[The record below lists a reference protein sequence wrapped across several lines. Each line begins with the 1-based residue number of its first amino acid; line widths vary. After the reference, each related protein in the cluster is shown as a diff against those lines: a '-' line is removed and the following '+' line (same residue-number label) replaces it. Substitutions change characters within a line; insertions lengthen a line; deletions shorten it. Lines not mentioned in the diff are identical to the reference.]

1 MSTTTFSSNSTA
13 GTHISTTPPIQAA
26 RFMGLADD
34 DRAVLLGLIEKLNN
48 KRIRNELRRR
58 YYEGHNVLKDLGISI
73 PPSLK
78 LVEVVVGWPAKA
90 VDSMSRRTI
99 LEGFTSSTGGSEL
112 AALVTQISEDNRL
125 ESESSSANT
134 SALIHSCA
142 FGFVHIGFESE
153 GEPPV
158 LLTVRSAE
166 DATGTWDR
174 RRRCLSNAL
183 SVSDVDPKTGQ
194 PTLMNLYL
202 PNRVI
207 ALRRTAPGL
216 YDAIEQQHSMGMPVE
231 LLPYRSDLSRPFG
244 RSRITR
250 GVMYNTDAAVRTML
264 RTEVGAEFYNAPQR
278 YALGADDDAFK
289 NEDGSTATG
298 WQMMLGRLATL
309 SRDEDGNLP
318 QVGQFAQQ
326 TMQPN
331 VDHLRAIA
339 QMFASETSLPIA
351 SLGIVSDNPDSAQ
364 AMKAAWGELGI
375 EIEHWQRTALAPAWR
390 RLMVR
395 AVAMTTDSPAALSEA
410 RSLRAK
416 FGKWSEP
423 DEVSQAQGSLA
434 RVQAV
439 PRLAETDVELERMGY
454 THDEI
459 DRIRAQWARSGGSAA
474 LRAITTAAAAG
485 VPAVTMP
492 AVTGANANGST
503 QA

>member
-1 MSTTTFSSNSTA
+1 MSTATFPLDNTLR
-13 GTHISTTPPIQAA
+13 TIQPIQVA
-26 RFMGLADD
+26 RFMGMADD
-34 DRAVLLGLIEKLNN
+34 DRGVLLGLIEKLNY

-58 YYEGHNVLKDLGISI
+58 YYEGHNTLKDLGISI

-78 LVEVVVGWPAKA
+78 TVEVVVGWPAKA

-99 LEGFTSSTGGSEL
+99 LEGFTSSTGGGEL
-112 AALVTQISEDNRL
+112 DALVAQISEDNRI
-125 ESESSSANT
+125 ESEASSAHT

-166 DATGTWDR
+166 DATGTWNR
-174 RRRCLSNAL
+174 RLRCLSNAL
-183 SVSDVDPKTGQ
+183 SVSDVDPVTGQ

-216 YDAIEQQHSMGMPVE
+216 YDAIETQHSMGMPVE
-231 LLPYRSDLSRPFG
+231 LLPYRADLSRPFG

-278 YALGADDDAFK
+278 YALGADEDAFK
-289 NEDGSTATG
+289 DAAGNILPG
-298 WQMMLGRLATL
+298 WSVMIGRLLTL
-309 SRDEDGNLP
+309 SRDEEGELP
-318 QVGQFAQQ
+318 KVGQFAQQ

-331 VDHLRAIA
+331 IDQLRAIA
-339 QMFASETSLPIA
+339 QMFSSETSLPVSA
-351 SLGIVSDNPDSAQ
+351 LGIVSDNPDSAQ
-364 AMKAAWGELGI
+364 AMMAKWGELGI
-375 EIEHWQRTALAPAWR
+375 EIEHWQRTALGPAWR

-423 DEVSQAQGSLA
+423 DEVSQAQGALA

-454 THDEI
+454 TPDQI
-459 DRIRAQWARSGGSAA
+459 DRIQAQWARSGGSAA
-474 LRAITTAAAAG
+474 LRAITTAAAA
-485 VPAVTMP
+485 AQ
-492 AVTGANANGST
+492 AANLGSV
-503 QA
+503 